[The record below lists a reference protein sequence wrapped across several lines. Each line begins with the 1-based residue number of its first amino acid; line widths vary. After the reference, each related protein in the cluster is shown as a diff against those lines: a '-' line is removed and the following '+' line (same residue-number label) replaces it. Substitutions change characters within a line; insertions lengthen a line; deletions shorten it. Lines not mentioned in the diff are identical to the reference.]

1 MALYREIVT
10 KAVIGKGKKYFKN
23 NYNLLAEH
31 NANTIL
37 GCWVINHK
45 FKGTV
50 VGDKVVIDGNFD
62 INIWYSYDEDKKT
75 GVATKNISYTE
86 TVNVKTKTGTSIE
99 GSDII
104 VRALKQPSCSNVKI
118 KDDVIDFDIEKELG
132 IEVVND
138 AKVKIAIEDDE
149 DPWDTIDDDIEEVDK
164 KIDDSDI
171 LRFQIA
177 TEDENYTKINEY
189 HEEDFESMCGYDAFK
204 YLSSYHFVEPAWC
217 YVIRKNYYIEN
228 KFSFKK
234 GVYHE
239 DFGLIP
245 YVIYK
250 ARKVKSIDFIG
261 YYYIQRN
268 GSIMNNNDYKKTVKK
283 AFDMIEQYKTMRLFA
298 KNINRKNNLDDYFL
312 SYISNSVIVKARE
325 LKKDEKKVYINELK
339 KLNVFDG
346 VLVNTRIR
354 RFKKYLMK
362 HNLNLYLK
370 VVR

>member
-1 MALYREIVT
+1 MIKYSFIVPVYNTEKYLKKCLDSLVNQTYKDFEI
-10 KAVIGKGKKYFKN
+10 I
-23 NYNLLAEH
+23 
-31 NANTIL
+31 
-37 GCWVINHK
+37 
-45 FKGTV
+45 
-50 VGDKVVIDGNFD
+50 
-62 INIWYSYDEDKKT
+62 
-75 GVATKNISYTE
+75 
-86 TVNVKTKTGTSIE
+86 
-99 GSDII
+99 
-104 VRALKQPSCSNVKI
+104 
-118 KDDVIDFDIEKELG
+118 
-132 IEVVND
+132 VVND
-138 AKVKIAIEDDE
+138 GSTDKSSSIISKYQKKYKNIIVINKENEGLSMARNRGVQKSSGKYIIFVDSDDYVSNKLL
-149 DPWDTIDDDIEEVDK
+149 EEVDK

-177 TEDENYTKINEY
+177 TEDEEYTKINEY
-189 HEEDFESMCGYDAFK
+189 HEEGFESMCGYDAFR

-250 ARKVKSIDFIG
+250 ARKVKSIDYIG
-261 YYYIQRN
+261 YHYVQRN

-283 AFDMIEQYKTMRLFA
+283 AFDMLEQYKTMRLFA

>member
-1 MALYREIVT
+1 MIKYSFIVPVYNTEKYLKKCLDSLVNQTYKDFEI
-10 KAVIGKGKKYFKN
+10 I
-23 NYNLLAEH
+23 
-31 NANTIL
+31 
-37 GCWVINHK
+37 
-45 FKGTV
+45 
-50 VGDKVVIDGNFD
+50 
-62 INIWYSYDEDKKT
+62 
-75 GVATKNISYTE
+75 
-86 TVNVKTKTGTSIE
+86 
-99 GSDII
+99 
-104 VRALKQPSCSNVKI
+104 
-118 KDDVIDFDIEKELG
+118 
-132 IEVVND
+132 VVND
-138 AKVKIAIEDDE
+138 GSTDKSSSIISKYQKKYKNIIVIDKENEGLSMARNRGVQKSSGKYIIFVDSDDYVSNKLL
-149 DPWDTIDDDIEEVDK
+149 EEVDK

-177 TEDENYTKINEY
+177 TEDEEYTKINEY
-189 HEEDFESMCGYDAFK
+189 HEEGFESMCGYDAFR

-234 GVYHE
+234 DVYHE

-283 AFDMIEQYKTMRLFA
+283 AFDMLEQYKTMRLFA

>member
-1 MALYREIVT
+1 MIKYSFIVPVYNTEKYLKKCLDSLINQTYKDFEI
-10 KAVIGKGKKYFKN
+10 I
-23 NYNLLAEH
+23 
-31 NANTIL
+31 
-37 GCWVINHK
+37 
-45 FKGTV
+45 
-50 VGDKVVIDGNFD
+50 
-62 INIWYSYDEDKKT
+62 
-75 GVATKNISYTE
+75 
-86 TVNVKTKTGTSIE
+86 
-99 GSDII
+99 
-104 VRALKQPSCSNVKI
+104 
-118 KDDVIDFDIEKELG
+118 
-132 IEVVND
+132 VVND
-138 AKVKIAIEDDE
+138 GSTDKSSSIISKYQKKYKNIIVIDKENEGLSMARNRGVQKSSGKYIIFVDSDDYVSNKLL
-149 DPWDTIDDDIEEVDK
+149 EEVDK
-164 KIDDSDI
+164 KIDDNDI

-177 TEDENYTKINEY
+177 TEDEEYTKINEY
-189 HEEDFESMCGYDAFK
+189 HEEGFESMCGYDAFK

-312 SYISNSVIVKARE
+312 SYISNSVIVKVRE

>member
-1 MALYREIVT
+1 MIKYSFIVPVYNTEKYLKKCLDSLINQTYKDFEI
-10 KAVIGKGKKYFKN
+10 I
-23 NYNLLAEH
+23 
-31 NANTIL
+31 
-37 GCWVINHK
+37 
-45 FKGTV
+45 
-50 VGDKVVIDGNFD
+50 
-62 INIWYSYDEDKKT
+62 
-75 GVATKNISYTE
+75 
-86 TVNVKTKTGTSIE
+86 
-99 GSDII
+99 
-104 VRALKQPSCSNVKI
+104 
-118 KDDVIDFDIEKELG
+118 
-132 IEVVND
+132 VVND
-138 AKVKIAIEDDE
+138 GSTDKSSNIISKYQKKYKNIIVIDKENEGLSMARNRGVQKSSGKYIIFVDSDDYVSNKLL
-149 DPWDTIDDDIEEVDK
+149 EEVDK

-177 TEDENYTKINEY
+177 TEDEEYTKINEY
-189 HEEDFESMCGYDAFK
+189 HEEGFESMCGYDAFK

-268 GSIMNNNDYKKTVKK
+268 GSIMNNSDYKKTVKK
-283 AFDMIEQYKTMRLFA
+283 AFDMLEQYKTMRLFA

-346 VLVNTRIR
+346 VLVNARIR

>member
-1 MALYREIVT
+1 MIKYSFIVPVYNTEKYLKKCLDSLVNQTYKDFEI
-10 KAVIGKGKKYFKN
+10 I
-23 NYNLLAEH
+23 
-31 NANTIL
+31 
-37 GCWVINHK
+37 
-45 FKGTV
+45 
-50 VGDKVVIDGNFD
+50 
-62 INIWYSYDEDKKT
+62 
-75 GVATKNISYTE
+75 
-86 TVNVKTKTGTSIE
+86 
-99 GSDII
+99 
-104 VRALKQPSCSNVKI
+104 
-118 KDDVIDFDIEKELG
+118 
-132 IEVVND
+132 VVND
-138 AKVKIAIEDDE
+138 GSTDKSSSIISKYQKKYKNIIVINKENEGLSMARNRGVQKSSGKYIIFVDSDDYVSNKLL
-149 DPWDTIDDDIEEVDK
+149 EEVDK

-177 TEDENYTKINEY
+177 TEDEEYTKINEY
-189 HEEDFESMCGYDAFK
+189 HEEGFESMCGYDAFR

-283 AFDMIEQYKTMRLFA
+283 AFDMLEQYKTMRLFA
-298 KNINRKNNLDDYFL
+298 KNINIKNNLDDYFL

>member
-1 MALYREIVT
+1 MIKYSFIVPVYNTEKYLKKCLDSLVNQTYKDFEI
-10 KAVIGKGKKYFKN
+10 I
-23 NYNLLAEH
+23 
-31 NANTIL
+31 
-37 GCWVINHK
+37 
-45 FKGTV
+45 
-50 VGDKVVIDGNFD
+50 
-62 INIWYSYDEDKKT
+62 
-75 GVATKNISYTE
+75 
-86 TVNVKTKTGTSIE
+86 
-99 GSDII
+99 
-104 VRALKQPSCSNVKI
+104 
-118 KDDVIDFDIEKELG
+118 
-132 IEVVND
+132 VVND
-138 AKVKIAIEDDE
+138 GSTDKSSSIISKYQKKYKNIIVIDKENEGLSMARNRGVQKSSGKYIIFVDSDDYVSNKLL
-149 DPWDTIDDDIEEVDK
+149 EEVDK

-177 TEDENYTKINEY
+177 TEDEGYTKINEY
-189 HEEDFESMCGYDAFK
+189 HEEGFESMCGYDAFK
-204 YLSSYHFVEPAWC
+204 NLSSYHFVEPAWC

-250 ARKVKSIDFIG
+250 ARKVKSIDYIG
-261 YYYIQRN
+261 YHYVQRN

-283 AFDMIEQYKTMRLFA
+283 AFDMLEQYKTMRLFA
-298 KNINRKNNLDDYFL
+298 KNINRKNNIDDYFL

-362 HNLNLYLK
+362 HNLNLYLR

>member
-1 MALYREIVT
+1 MIKYSFIVPVYNTEKYLKKCLNSLVNQTYKDFEI
-10 KAVIGKGKKYFKN
+10 I
-23 NYNLLAEH
+23 
-31 NANTIL
+31 
-37 GCWVINHK
+37 
-45 FKGTV
+45 
-50 VGDKVVIDGNFD
+50 
-62 INIWYSYDEDKKT
+62 
-75 GVATKNISYTE
+75 
-86 TVNVKTKTGTSIE
+86 
-99 GSDII
+99 
-104 VRALKQPSCSNVKI
+104 
-118 KDDVIDFDIEKELG
+118 
-132 IEVVND
+132 VVND
-138 AKVKIAIEDDE
+138 GSTDKSSNIISKYQKKYKNIIVIDKENEGLSMARNRGVQKSSGKYIIFVDSDDYVSNKLL
-149 DPWDTIDDDIEEVDK
+149 EEVDK

-177 TEDENYTKINEY
+177 TEDEEYTKINEY
-189 HEEDFESMCGYDAFK
+189 HEEEFESMCGYDAFK

-250 ARKVKSIDFIG
+250 ARKVKSVDFIG

-283 AFDMIEQYKTMRLFA
+283 AFDMLEQYKTMRLFA

>member
-1 MALYREIVT
+1 MIKYSFIVPVYNTEKYLKKCLDSLVNQTYKDFEI
-10 KAVIGKGKKYFKN
+10 I
-23 NYNLLAEH
+23 
-31 NANTIL
+31 
-37 GCWVINHK
+37 
-45 FKGTV
+45 
-50 VGDKVVIDGNFD
+50 
-62 INIWYSYDEDKKT
+62 
-75 GVATKNISYTE
+75 
-86 TVNVKTKTGTSIE
+86 
-99 GSDII
+99 
-104 VRALKQPSCSNVKI
+104 
-118 KDDVIDFDIEKELG
+118 
-132 IEVVND
+132 VVND
-138 AKVKIAIEDDE
+138 GSTDKSSNIISKYQKKYKNIIVIDKENEGLSMARNRGVQKSSGKYIIFVDSDDYVSNKLL
-149 DPWDTIDDDIEEVDK
+149 EEVDK

-177 TEDENYTKINEY
+177 MEDEEYTKINEY
-189 HEEDFESMCGYDAFK
+189 HEEGFESMCGYDAFK

-250 ARKVKSIDFIG
+250 ARKVKSIDYIG
-261 YYYIQRN
+261 YHYVQRN

-283 AFDMIEQYKTMRLFA
+283 AFDMLEQYKTMRLFA

>member
-1 MALYREIVT
+1 MIKYSFIVPVYNTEKYLKKCLDSLVNQTYKDFEI
-10 KAVIGKGKKYFKN
+10 I
-23 NYNLLAEH
+23 
-31 NANTIL
+31 
-37 GCWVINHK
+37 
-45 FKGTV
+45 
-50 VGDKVVIDGNFD
+50 
-62 INIWYSYDEDKKT
+62 
-75 GVATKNISYTE
+75 
-86 TVNVKTKTGTSIE
+86 
-99 GSDII
+99 
-104 VRALKQPSCSNVKI
+104 
-118 KDDVIDFDIEKELG
+118 
-132 IEVVND
+132 VVND
-138 AKVKIAIEDDE
+138 GSTDKSSSIISKYQKKYKNIIVIDKENEGLSMARNRGVQKSSGKFIIFVDCDDYVSNKLL
-149 DPWDTIDDDIEEVDK
+149 EEIDK

-177 TEDENYTKINEY
+177 TEDEEYTKINEY
-189 HEEDFESMCGYDAFK
+189 HEEGFESMCGYDAFK

-283 AFDMIEQYKTMRLFA
+283 AFDMIEQYKAMRLFA

>member
-1 MALYREIVT
+1 MIKYSFIVPVYNTEKYLKKCLDSLVNQTYKDFEI
-10 KAVIGKGKKYFKN
+10 I
-23 NYNLLAEH
+23 
-31 NANTIL
+31 
-37 GCWVINHK
+37 
-45 FKGTV
+45 
-50 VGDKVVIDGNFD
+50 
-62 INIWYSYDEDKKT
+62 
-75 GVATKNISYTE
+75 
-86 TVNVKTKTGTSIE
+86 
-99 GSDII
+99 
-104 VRALKQPSCSNVKI
+104 
-118 KDDVIDFDIEKELG
+118 
-132 IEVVND
+132 VVND
-138 AKVKIAIEDDE
+138 GSTDKSSSIISKYQKKYKNIIVIDKENEGLSMARNRGVQKSSGKYIIFVDSDDYVSNKLLED
-149 DPWDTIDDDIEEVDK
+149 VDK

-177 TEDENYTKINEY
+177 TEDEEYTKINEY
-189 HEEDFESMCGYDAFK
+189 HEEGFESMCGYDAFR

-250 ARKVKSIDFIG
+250 ARKVKSIDYIG
-261 YYYIQRN
+261 YHYVQRN

-283 AFDMIEQYKTMRLFA
+283 AFDMLEQYKTMRLFA

>member
-1 MALYREIVT
+1 MIKYSFIVPVYNTEKYLKKCLDSLVNQTYKDFEI
-10 KAVIGKGKKYFKN
+10 I
-23 NYNLLAEH
+23 
-31 NANTIL
+31 
-37 GCWVINHK
+37 
-45 FKGTV
+45 
-50 VGDKVVIDGNFD
+50 
-62 INIWYSYDEDKKT
+62 
-75 GVATKNISYTE
+75 
-86 TVNVKTKTGTSIE
+86 
-99 GSDII
+99 
-104 VRALKQPSCSNVKI
+104 
-118 KDDVIDFDIEKELG
+118 
-132 IEVVND
+132 VVND
-138 AKVKIAIEDDE
+138 GSTDKSSNIISKYQKKYKNIIVIDKENEGLSMARNRGVQKSSGKYIIFVDSDDYVSNKLL
-149 DPWDTIDDDIEEVDK
+149 EEVDK

-177 TEDENYTKINEY
+177 TEDEEYTKINEY
-189 HEEDFESMCGYDAFK
+189 HEEGFESMCGYDAFK

-250 ARKVKSIDFIG
+250 ARKVKSIDYIG
-261 YYYIQRN
+261 YHYVQRN

-283 AFDMIEQYKTMRLFA
+283 AFDMLEQYKTMRLFA

>member
-1 MALYREIVT
+1 MIKYSFIVPVYNTEKFLKKCLDSLVNQTYKDFEI
-10 KAVIGKGKKYFKN
+10 I
-23 NYNLLAEH
+23 
-31 NANTIL
+31 
-37 GCWVINHK
+37 
-45 FKGTV
+45 
-50 VGDKVVIDGNFD
+50 
-62 INIWYSYDEDKKT
+62 
-75 GVATKNISYTE
+75 
-86 TVNVKTKTGTSIE
+86 
-99 GSDII
+99 
-104 VRALKQPSCSNVKI
+104 
-118 KDDVIDFDIEKELG
+118 
-132 IEVVND
+132 VVND
-138 AKVKIAIEDDE
+138 GSTDKSSNIISKYQKKYKNIIVIDKENEGLSMARNRGVQKSSGKYIIFVDSDDYVSNKLL
-149 DPWDTIDDDIEEVDK
+149 EEVDK

-177 TEDENYTKINEY
+177 TEDEEYTKINEY
-189 HEEDFESMCGYDAFK
+189 HEEGFESMCGYDAFK

-217 YVIRKNYYIEN
+217 YVIRRDYYIEN

-234 GVYHE
+234 DVYHE
-239 DFGLIP
+239 DFGLILH
-245 YVIYK
+245 VIYK

-283 AFDMIEQYKTMRLFA
+283 AFDMLEQYKTMRLFA

-346 VLVNTRIR
+346 VIVNTRIR

>member
-1 MALYREIVT
+1 MIKYSFIVPVYNTEKYLKKCLNSLVNQTYKDFEI
-10 KAVIGKGKKYFKN
+10 I
-23 NYNLLAEH
+23 
-31 NANTIL
+31 
-37 GCWVINHK
+37 
-45 FKGTV
+45 
-50 VGDKVVIDGNFD
+50 
-62 INIWYSYDEDKKT
+62 
-75 GVATKNISYTE
+75 
-86 TVNVKTKTGTSIE
+86 
-99 GSDII
+99 
-104 VRALKQPSCSNVKI
+104 
-118 KDDVIDFDIEKELG
+118 
-132 IEVVND
+132 VVND
-138 AKVKIAIEDDE
+138 GSTDKSSNIISKYQKKYKNIIVIDKENEGLSMARNRGVQKSSGKYIIFVDSDDYVSNKLL
-149 DPWDTIDDDIEEVDK
+149 EEVDK

-177 TEDENYTKINEY
+177 TEDEEYTKINEY
-189 HEEDFESMCGYDAFK
+189 HEEEFESMCGYDAFK

-228 KFSFKK
+228 KFSFKR

-250 ARKVKSIDFIG
+250 ARKVKSVDFIG

-283 AFDMIEQYKTMRLFA
+283 AFDMLEQYKTMRLFA

-325 LKKDEKKVYINELK
+325 LKKDERKVYINELK

-346 VLVNTRIR
+346 VLVNTKIR

>member
-1 MALYREIVT
+1 MIKYSFIVPVYNTEKYLKKCLDSLVNQTYKDFEI
-10 KAVIGKGKKYFKN
+10 I
-23 NYNLLAEH
+23 
-31 NANTIL
+31 
-37 GCWVINHK
+37 
-45 FKGTV
+45 
-50 VGDKVVIDGNFD
+50 
-62 INIWYSYDEDKKT
+62 
-75 GVATKNISYTE
+75 
-86 TVNVKTKTGTSIE
+86 
-99 GSDII
+99 
-104 VRALKQPSCSNVKI
+104 
-118 KDDVIDFDIEKELG
+118 
-132 IEVVND
+132 VVND
-138 AKVKIAIEDDE
+138 GSTDKSSNIISKYQKKYKNIIVIDKENEGLSMARNRGVQKSSGKYIIFVDSDDYVSNKLL
-149 DPWDTIDDDIEEVDK
+149 EEVDK

-177 TEDENYTKINEY
+177 TEDEEYTKINEY
-189 HEEDFESMCGYDAFK
+189 HEEGFESMCGYDAFK

-250 ARKVKSIDFIG
+250 ARKVKSVDFIG

-283 AFDMIEQYKTMRLFA
+283 AFDMLEQYKTMRLFA

>member
-1 MALYREIVT
+1 MIKYSFIVPVYNTEKYLKKCLDSLINQTYKDFEI
-10 KAVIGKGKKYFKN
+10 I
-23 NYNLLAEH
+23 
-31 NANTIL
+31 
-37 GCWVINHK
+37 
-45 FKGTV
+45 
-50 VGDKVVIDGNFD
+50 
-62 INIWYSYDEDKKT
+62 
-75 GVATKNISYTE
+75 
-86 TVNVKTKTGTSIE
+86 
-99 GSDII
+99 
-104 VRALKQPSCSNVKI
+104 
-118 KDDVIDFDIEKELG
+118 
-132 IEVVND
+132 VVND
-138 AKVKIAIEDDE
+138 GSTDKSSSIISKYQKKYKNIIVIDKENEGLSMARNRGAQKSSGKYIIFVDSDDYVSNKLL
-149 DPWDTIDDDIEEVDK
+149 EEVDK

-177 TEDENYTKINEY
+177 TEDEEYTKINEY
-189 HEEDFESMCGYDAFK
+189 HEEEFESMCGYDAFK

-283 AFDMIEQYKTMRLFA
+283 AFDMLEQYKTMRLFA

-325 LKKDEKKVYINELK
+325 LKKDEKKVYIYELK

-346 VLVNTRIR
+346 VLVNTKIR

-370 VVR
+370 VAR

>member
-1 MALYREIVT
+1 MIKYSFIVPVYNTEKYLKKCLDSLVNQTYKDFEI
-10 KAVIGKGKKYFKN
+10 I
-23 NYNLLAEH
+23 
-31 NANTIL
+31 
-37 GCWVINHK
+37 
-45 FKGTV
+45 
-50 VGDKVVIDGNFD
+50 
-62 INIWYSYDEDKKT
+62 
-75 GVATKNISYTE
+75 
-86 TVNVKTKTGTSIE
+86 
-99 GSDII
+99 
-104 VRALKQPSCSNVKI
+104 
-118 KDDVIDFDIEKELG
+118 
-132 IEVVND
+132 VVND
-138 AKVKIAIEDDE
+138 GSTDKSSSIISKYQKKYKNIIVIDKENEGLSMARNRGVQKSSGKYIIFVDSDDYVSNKLL
-149 DPWDTIDDDIEEVDK
+149 EEVDK

-177 TEDENYTKINEY
+177 MEDEEYTKINEY
-189 HEEDFESMCGYDAFK
+189 HEEGFESMCGYDAFK

-283 AFDMIEQYKTMRLFA
+283 AFDMLEQYKTMRLFA

>member
-1 MALYREIVT
+1 MIKYSFIVPVYNTEKYLKKCLDSLVNQTYKDFEI
-10 KAVIGKGKKYFKN
+10 I
-23 NYNLLAEH
+23 
-31 NANTIL
+31 
-37 GCWVINHK
+37 
-45 FKGTV
+45 
-50 VGDKVVIDGNFD
+50 
-62 INIWYSYDEDKKT
+62 
-75 GVATKNISYTE
+75 
-86 TVNVKTKTGTSIE
+86 
-99 GSDII
+99 
-104 VRALKQPSCSNVKI
+104 
-118 KDDVIDFDIEKELG
+118 
-132 IEVVND
+132 VVND
-138 AKVKIAIEDDE
+138 GSTDKSSNIISKYQKKYKNIIVIDKENEGLSMARNRGVQKSSGKYIIFVDSDDYVSNKLL
-149 DPWDTIDDDIEEVDK
+149 EEVDK

-177 TEDENYTKINEY
+177 TEDEEYTKINEY
-189 HEEDFESMCGYDAFK
+189 HEESFESMCGYDAFK

>member
-1 MALYREIVT
+1 MIKYSFIVPVYNTEKYLKKCLDSLVNQTYKDFEI
-10 KAVIGKGKKYFKN
+10 I
-23 NYNLLAEH
+23 
-31 NANTIL
+31 
-37 GCWVINHK
+37 
-45 FKGTV
+45 
-50 VGDKVVIDGNFD
+50 
-62 INIWYSYDEDKKT
+62 
-75 GVATKNISYTE
+75 
-86 TVNVKTKTGTSIE
+86 
-99 GSDII
+99 
-104 VRALKQPSCSNVKI
+104 
-118 KDDVIDFDIEKELG
+118 
-132 IEVVND
+132 VVND
-138 AKVKIAIEDDE
+138 GSTDKSSNIISKYQKKYKNIIVIDKENEGLSMARNRGVQKSSGKYIIFVDSDDYVSNKLL
-149 DPWDTIDDDIEEVDK
+149 EEVDK

-177 TEDENYTKINEY
+177 TEDEEYTKISEY
-189 HEEDFESMCGYDAFK
+189 HEEGFESMCGYDAFK

-283 AFDMIEQYKTMRLFA
+283 AFDMLEQYKTMRLFA

>member
-1 MALYREIVT
+1 MIKYSFIVPVYNTEKYLKKCLDSLVNQTYKDFEI
-10 KAVIGKGKKYFKN
+10 I
-23 NYNLLAEH
+23 
-31 NANTIL
+31 
-37 GCWVINHK
+37 
-45 FKGTV
+45 
-50 VGDKVVIDGNFD
+50 
-62 INIWYSYDEDKKT
+62 
-75 GVATKNISYTE
+75 
-86 TVNVKTKTGTSIE
+86 
-99 GSDII
+99 
-104 VRALKQPSCSNVKI
+104 
-118 KDDVIDFDIEKELG
+118 
-132 IEVVND
+132 VVND
-138 AKVKIAIEDDE
+138 GSTDKSSNIISKYQKKYKNIIVIDKENEGLSMARNRGVQKSSGKYIIFVDSDDYVSNKLL
-149 DPWDTIDDDIEEVDK
+149 EEVDK

-177 TEDENYTKINEY
+177 TEDEEYTKINEY
-189 HEEDFESMCGYDAFK
+189 HEEGFESMCGYDAFK

-217 YVIRKNYYIEN
+217 FVIRKNYYIEN

-283 AFDMIEQYKTMRLFA
+283 AFDMLEQYKTMRLFA

>member
-1 MALYREIVT
+1 MIKYSFIVPVYNTEKYLKKCLDSLVNQTYKDFEI
-10 KAVIGKGKKYFKN
+10 I
-23 NYNLLAEH
+23 
-31 NANTIL
+31 
-37 GCWVINHK
+37 
-45 FKGTV
+45 
-50 VGDKVVIDGNFD
+50 
-62 INIWYSYDEDKKT
+62 
-75 GVATKNISYTE
+75 
-86 TVNVKTKTGTSIE
+86 
-99 GSDII
+99 
-104 VRALKQPSCSNVKI
+104 
-118 KDDVIDFDIEKELG
+118 
-132 IEVVND
+132 VVND
-138 AKVKIAIEDDE
+138 GSTDKSSSIISKYQKKYKNIIVIDKENEGLSMARNRGVQKSSGKYIIFVDSDDYVSNKLL
-149 DPWDTIDDDIEEVDK
+149 EEVDK

-177 TEDENYTKINEY
+177 TEDEEYTKINEY
-189 HEEDFESMCGYDAFK
+189 HEEGFESMCGYDAFK

-283 AFDMIEQYKTMRLFA
+283 AFDMLEQYKTMRLFA

-346 VLVNTRIR
+346 MLVNTRIR

>member
-1 MALYREIVT
+1 MIKYSFIVPVYNTEKYLKKCLDSLVNQTYKDFEI
-10 KAVIGKGKKYFKN
+10 I
-23 NYNLLAEH
+23 
-31 NANTIL
+31 
-37 GCWVINHK
+37 
-45 FKGTV
+45 
-50 VGDKVVIDGNFD
+50 
-62 INIWYSYDEDKKT
+62 
-75 GVATKNISYTE
+75 
-86 TVNVKTKTGTSIE
+86 
-99 GSDII
+99 
-104 VRALKQPSCSNVKI
+104 
-118 KDDVIDFDIEKELG
+118 
-132 IEVVND
+132 VVND
-138 AKVKIAIEDDE
+138 GSTDKSSSIISKYQKKYKNIIVIDKENEGLSMARNRGVQKSSGKYIIFVDSDDYVSNKLL
-149 DPWDTIDDDIEEVDK
+149 EEVDK

-177 TEDENYTKINEY
+177 TEDEGYTKISEY
-189 HEEDFESMCGYDAFK
+189 HEEGFESMCGYDAFK

-268 GSIMNNNDYKKTVKK
+268 GSIMNNSDYKKTVKK
-283 AFDMIEQYKTMRLFA
+283 AFDMLEQYKTMRLFA

>member
-1 MALYREIVT
+1 MIKYSFIVPVYNTEKYLKKCLDSLVNQTYKDFEI
-10 KAVIGKGKKYFKN
+10 I
-23 NYNLLAEH
+23 
-31 NANTIL
+31 
-37 GCWVINHK
+37 
-45 FKGTV
+45 
-50 VGDKVVIDGNFD
+50 
-62 INIWYSYDEDKKT
+62 
-75 GVATKNISYTE
+75 
-86 TVNVKTKTGTSIE
+86 
-99 GSDII
+99 
-104 VRALKQPSCSNVKI
+104 
-118 KDDVIDFDIEKELG
+118 
-132 IEVVND
+132 VVND
-138 AKVKIAIEDDE
+138 GSTDKSSNIISKYQKKYKNIIVIDKENEGLSMARNRGVQKSSGKYIIFVDSDDYVSNKLL
-149 DPWDTIDDDIEEVDK
+149 EEVDK

-177 TEDENYTKINEY
+177 TEDEEYTKINEY
-189 HEEDFESMCGYDAFK
+189 HEEEFESMCGYDAFK

-250 ARKVKSIDFIG
+250 ARKVKSIDYIG
-261 YYYIQRN
+261 YHYVQRN

-283 AFDMIEQYKTMRLFA
+283 AFDMLEQYKTMRLFA

>member
-1 MALYREIVT
+1 MIKYSFIVPVYNTEKYLKKCLDSLVNQTYKDFEI
-10 KAVIGKGKKYFKN
+10 I
-23 NYNLLAEH
+23 
-31 NANTIL
+31 
-37 GCWVINHK
+37 
-45 FKGTV
+45 
-50 VGDKVVIDGNFD
+50 
-62 INIWYSYDEDKKT
+62 
-75 GVATKNISYTE
+75 
-86 TVNVKTKTGTSIE
+86 
-99 GSDII
+99 
-104 VRALKQPSCSNVKI
+104 
-118 KDDVIDFDIEKELG
+118 
-132 IEVVND
+132 VVND
-138 AKVKIAIEDDE
+138 GSTDKSSNIISKYQKKYKNIIVIDKENEGLSMARNRGVQKSSGKYIIFVDSDDYVSNKLL
-149 DPWDTIDDDIEEVDK
+149 EEVDK

-177 TEDENYTKINEY
+177 TEDEEYTKINEY
-189 HEEDFESMCGYDAFK
+189 HEEGFESMCGYDAFK

-283 AFDMIEQYKTMRLFA
+283 AFDMLEQYKTMRLFA

>member
-1 MALYREIVT
+1 MIKYSFIVPVYNTEKYLKKCLDSLVNQTYKDFEIILVNDGST
-10 KAVIGKGKKYFKN
+10 DKSSSIISKYQKKYKN
-23 NYNLLAEH
+23 
-31 NANTIL
+31 I
-37 GCWVINHK
+37 I
-45 FKGTV
+45 
-50 VGDKVVIDGNFD
+50 VIDKENEGLSMARNR
-62 INIWYSYDEDKKT
+62 
-75 GVATKNISYTE
+75 GVQKSSGKYIIF
-86 TVNVKTKTGTSIE
+86 VD
-99 GSDII
+99 SDDY
-104 VRALKQPSCSNVKI
+104 VSNK
-118 KDDVIDFDIEKELG
+118 LL
-132 IEVVND
+132 
-138 AKVKIAIEDDE
+138 
-149 DPWDTIDDDIEEVDK
+149 EEVDK

-177 TEDENYTKINEY
+177 TEDEEYTKINEY
-189 HEEDFESMCGYDAFK
+189 HEEGFESMCGYDAFR

-250 ARKVKSIDFIG
+250 ARKVKSVDFIG

-283 AFDMIEQYKTMRLFA
+283 AFDMLEQYKTMRLFA

>member
-1 MALYREIVT
+1 MIKYSFIVPVYNTEKYLKKCLDSLVNQTYKDFEI
-10 KAVIGKGKKYFKN
+10 I
-23 NYNLLAEH
+23 
-31 NANTIL
+31 
-37 GCWVINHK
+37 
-45 FKGTV
+45 
-50 VGDKVVIDGNFD
+50 
-62 INIWYSYDEDKKT
+62 
-75 GVATKNISYTE
+75 
-86 TVNVKTKTGTSIE
+86 
-99 GSDII
+99 
-104 VRALKQPSCSNVKI
+104 
-118 KDDVIDFDIEKELG
+118 
-132 IEVVND
+132 VVND
-138 AKVKIAIEDDE
+138 GSTDKSSNIISKYQKKYKNIIVIDKENEGLSMARNRGVQKSSGKYIIFVDSDDYVSNKLL
-149 DPWDTIDDDIEEVDK
+149 EEVDK

-177 TEDENYTKINEY
+177 TEDEEYTKINEY
-189 HEEDFESMCGYDAFK
+189 HEEGFESMCGYDAFK

-283 AFDMIEQYKTMRLFA
+283 AFDMLEQYKTIRLFA

-325 LKKDEKKVYINELK
+325 LKKDERKVYINELK

-346 VLVNTRIR
+346 VLVNTKIR

>member
-1 MALYREIVT
+1 MIKYSFIVPVYNTEKYLKKCLDSLVNQTYKNFEI
-10 KAVIGKGKKYFKN
+10 I
-23 NYNLLAEH
+23 
-31 NANTIL
+31 
-37 GCWVINHK
+37 
-45 FKGTV
+45 
-50 VGDKVVIDGNFD
+50 
-62 INIWYSYDEDKKT
+62 
-75 GVATKNISYTE
+75 
-86 TVNVKTKTGTSIE
+86 
-99 GSDII
+99 
-104 VRALKQPSCSNVKI
+104 
-118 KDDVIDFDIEKELG
+118 
-132 IEVVND
+132 VVND
-138 AKVKIAIEDDE
+138 GSTDKSSNIISKYQKKYKNIIVIDKENEGLSMARNRGVQKSSGKYIIFVDSDDYVSNKLL
-149 DPWDTIDDDIEEVDK
+149 EEVDK

-177 TEDENYTKINEY
+177 TEDEEYTKINEY
-189 HEEDFESMCGYDAFK
+189 HEESFESMCGYDAFK

-346 VLVNTRIR
+346 VLVNARIR

>member
-1 MALYREIVT
+1 MIKYSFIVPVYNTEKYLKKCLDSLVNQTYKDFEI
-10 KAVIGKGKKYFKN
+10 I
-23 NYNLLAEH
+23 
-31 NANTIL
+31 
-37 GCWVINHK
+37 
-45 FKGTV
+45 
-50 VGDKVVIDGNFD
+50 
-62 INIWYSYDEDKKT
+62 
-75 GVATKNISYTE
+75 
-86 TVNVKTKTGTSIE
+86 
-99 GSDII
+99 
-104 VRALKQPSCSNVKI
+104 
-118 KDDVIDFDIEKELG
+118 
-132 IEVVND
+132 VVND
-138 AKVKIAIEDDE
+138 GSTDKSSSIISKYQKKYKNIIVIDKENEGLSMARNRGVQKSSGKYIIFVDSDDYVSNKLL
-149 DPWDTIDDDIEEVDK
+149 EEVDK
-164 KIDDSDI
+164 TIDDSDI

-177 TEDENYTKINEY
+177 TEDEEYTKINEY
-189 HEEDFESMCGYDAFK
+189 HEEGFESMCGYDAFK

-250 ARKVKSIDFIG
+250 ARKVKSVDFIG

-283 AFDMIEQYKTMRLFA
+283 AFDMLEQYKTMRLFA

>member
-1 MALYREIVT
+1 MIKYSFIVPVYNTEKYLKKCLDSLVNQTYKDFEI
-10 KAVIGKGKKYFKN
+10 I
-23 NYNLLAEH
+23 
-31 NANTIL
+31 
-37 GCWVINHK
+37 
-45 FKGTV
+45 
-50 VGDKVVIDGNFD
+50 
-62 INIWYSYDEDKKT
+62 
-75 GVATKNISYTE
+75 
-86 TVNVKTKTGTSIE
+86 
-99 GSDII
+99 
-104 VRALKQPSCSNVKI
+104 
-118 KDDVIDFDIEKELG
+118 
-132 IEVVND
+132 VVND
-138 AKVKIAIEDDE
+138 GSTDKSSSIISKYQKKYKNIIVIDKENEGLSMARNRGVQKSSGKYIIFVDSDDYVSNKLL
-149 DPWDTIDDDIEEVDK
+149 EEVDK

-177 TEDENYTKINEY
+177 TEDEEYTKINEY
-189 HEEDFESMCGYDAFK
+189 HEESFESMCGYDAFK

-283 AFDMIEQYKTMRLFA
+283 AFDMLEQYKTMRLFA

-325 LKKDEKKVYINELK
+325 LKKDERKVYINELK

>member
-1 MALYREIVT
+1 MIKYSFIVPVYNTEKYLKKCLDSLVNQTYKDFEI
-10 KAVIGKGKKYFKN
+10 I
-23 NYNLLAEH
+23 
-31 NANTIL
+31 
-37 GCWVINHK
+37 
-45 FKGTV
+45 
-50 VGDKVVIDGNFD
+50 
-62 INIWYSYDEDKKT
+62 
-75 GVATKNISYTE
+75 
-86 TVNVKTKTGTSIE
+86 
-99 GSDII
+99 
-104 VRALKQPSCSNVKI
+104 
-118 KDDVIDFDIEKELG
+118 
-132 IEVVND
+132 VVND
-138 AKVKIAIEDDE
+138 GSTDKSSSIISKYQKKYKNIIIIDKENEGLSMARNRGVQKSSGKYIIFVDSDDYVSNKLL
-149 DPWDTIDDDIEEVDK
+149 EEIDK

-177 TEDENYTKINEY
+177 TEDEEYTKINEY
-189 HEEDFESMCGYDAFK
+189 HEEGFESMCGYDAFK

-283 AFDMIEQYKTMRLFA
+283 AFDMIEQYKAMRLFA

>member
-1 MALYREIVT
+1 MIKYSFIVPVYNTEKYLKKCLDSLVNQTYKDFEI
-10 KAVIGKGKKYFKN
+10 I
-23 NYNLLAEH
+23 
-31 NANTIL
+31 
-37 GCWVINHK
+37 
-45 FKGTV
+45 
-50 VGDKVVIDGNFD
+50 
-62 INIWYSYDEDKKT
+62 
-75 GVATKNISYTE
+75 
-86 TVNVKTKTGTSIE
+86 
-99 GSDII
+99 
-104 VRALKQPSCSNVKI
+104 
-118 KDDVIDFDIEKELG
+118 
-132 IEVVND
+132 VVND
-138 AKVKIAIEDDE
+138 GSTDKSSSIISKYQKKYKNIIVIDKENEGLSMARNRGVQKSSGKYIIFVDSDDYVSNKLL
-149 DPWDTIDDDIEEVDK
+149 EEVDK

-177 TEDENYTKINEY
+177 TEDEDYTKINEY
-189 HEEDFESMCGYDAFK
+189 HEEGFESMCGYDAFK

-283 AFDMIEQYKTMRLFA
+283 AFDMLEQYKTMRLFA

>member
-1 MALYREIVT
+1 MIKYSFIVPVYNTEKYLKKCLDSLVNQTYKDFEI
-10 KAVIGKGKKYFKN
+10 I
-23 NYNLLAEH
+23 
-31 NANTIL
+31 
-37 GCWVINHK
+37 
-45 FKGTV
+45 
-50 VGDKVVIDGNFD
+50 
-62 INIWYSYDEDKKT
+62 
-75 GVATKNISYTE
+75 
-86 TVNVKTKTGTSIE
+86 
-99 GSDII
+99 
-104 VRALKQPSCSNVKI
+104 
-118 KDDVIDFDIEKELG
+118 
-132 IEVVND
+132 VVND
-138 AKVKIAIEDDE
+138 GSTDKSSSIISKYQKKYKNIIVIDKENEGLSMARNRGVQKSSGKYIIFVDSDDYVSNKLL
-149 DPWDTIDDDIEEVDK
+149 EEVDK

-177 TEDENYTKINEY
+177 TEDEEYTKINEY
-189 HEEDFESMCGYDAFK
+189 HEEGFESMCGYDAFR

-250 ARKVKSIDFIG
+250 ARKVKSIDYIG
-261 YYYIQRN
+261 YHYVQRN

-283 AFDMIEQYKTMRLFA
+283 AFDMLEQYKTMRLFA

-312 SYISNSVIVKARE
+312 SYISNYVIVKARE

>member
-1 MALYREIVT
+1 MIKYSFIVPVYNTEKYLKKCLDSLVNQTYKDFEI
-10 KAVIGKGKKYFKN
+10 I
-23 NYNLLAEH
+23 
-31 NANTIL
+31 
-37 GCWVINHK
+37 
-45 FKGTV
+45 
-50 VGDKVVIDGNFD
+50 
-62 INIWYSYDEDKKT
+62 
-75 GVATKNISYTE
+75 
-86 TVNVKTKTGTSIE
+86 
-99 GSDII
+99 
-104 VRALKQPSCSNVKI
+104 
-118 KDDVIDFDIEKELG
+118 
-132 IEVVND
+132 VVND
-138 AKVKIAIEDDE
+138 GSTDKSSSIISKYQKKYKNIIVIDKENEGLSMARNRGVQKSSGKYIIFVDSDDYVSNKLL
-149 DPWDTIDDDIEEVDK
+149 EEVDK

-177 TEDENYTKINEY
+177 TEDEEYIKINEY
-189 HEEDFESMCGYDAFK
+189 HEEGFESMCGYDAFK

-283 AFDMIEQYKTMRLFA
+283 AFDMLEQYKTMRLFA

>member
-1 MALYREIVT
+1 MIKYSFIVPVYNTEKYLKKCLDSLVNQTYKDFEI
-10 KAVIGKGKKYFKN
+10 I
-23 NYNLLAEH
+23 
-31 NANTIL
+31 
-37 GCWVINHK
+37 
-45 FKGTV
+45 
-50 VGDKVVIDGNFD
+50 
-62 INIWYSYDEDKKT
+62 
-75 GVATKNISYTE
+75 
-86 TVNVKTKTGTSIE
+86 
-99 GSDII
+99 
-104 VRALKQPSCSNVKI
+104 
-118 KDDVIDFDIEKELG
+118 
-132 IEVVND
+132 VVND
-138 AKVKIAIEDDE
+138 GSTDKSSNIISKYQKKYKNIIVIDKENEGLSMARNRGVQKSSGKYIIFVDSDDYVSNKLL
-149 DPWDTIDDDIEEVDK
+149 EEVDK

-177 TEDENYTKINEY
+177 TEDEEYTKINEY
-189 HEEDFESMCGYDAFK
+189 HEEGFESMCGYDAFK
-204 YLSSYHFVEPAWC
+204 YLSLYHFVEPAWC

-283 AFDMIEQYKTMRLFA
+283 AFDMLEQYKTMRLFA